1 MLELFL
7 TWWAQQ
13 MRDLL
18 PRRWRGGRKP
28 MDALIV
34 APRLP
39 LDGPPL
45 LDATPPVVELIR
57 RRRGEHDLGL
67 FVLDGAGATSLRGA
81 IARQKRLP
89 VILRLAPATLLER
102 AVVLPLLAEREP
114 ERVLE
119 YEMDRF
125 TPFRAGEL
133 FWSWAVER
141 RDRARGQLHMRL
153 SFVPK
158 ILIQPLL
165 EAMRQAGVTPVRLE
179 APSPSGEPRS
189 IELERARTSGDRW
202 RRRGLVAAGGVCA
215 ALAVAVLVLPFMLQQ
230 GASANVEKR
239 IAALQPQVTQ
249 AERLRREIAA
259 RVAGT
264 DVFAAE
270 QARVG
275 DTLEVLAALTAIL
288 PDDTFLTELA
298 LRQGKLSLSGQSA
311 AAARL
316 ISALSA
322 DPVIRN
328 PAFAAP
334 VTRVENGRA
343 DQFSI
348 RAEIAP

>member
-1 MLELFL
+1 MLELLL

-13 MRDLL
+13 MRELL
-18 PRRWRGGRKP
+18 PRALRAGRRQP
-28 MDALIV
+28 DAMIV

-39 LDGPPL
+39 LEAAPPI
-45 LDATPPVVELIR
+45 VELIR
-57 RRRGEHDLGL
+57 RRRGEHALGV
-67 FVLDGAGATSLRGA
+67 FALDGAGTTSLRDAMG
-81 IARQKRLP
+81 RQKRLP
-89 VILRLAPATLLER
+89 VILRLPAAALLER

-114 ERVLE
+114 GRVLE

-125 TPFRAGEL
+125 TPFRADEL
-133 FWSWAVER
+133 FWTWAVAR
-141 RDRARGQLHMRL
+141 RDRARGQLHLRL

-158 ILIQPLL
+158 AMIQPQL
-165 EAMRQAGVTPVRLE
+165 EALRQAGVAPLRLE
-179 APSPSGEPRS
+179 APSPSGERRS
-189 IELERARTSGDRW
+189 IGLGRGQTSGERW
-202 RRRGLVAAGGVCA
+202 RRRAMIGAGGVCA
-215 ALAVAVLVLPFMLQQ
+215 ALAVAVLVLPFALQEAA
-230 GASANVEKR
+230 GANIESR
-239 IAALQPQVTQ
+239 IASLQPQVAQ

-259 RVAGT
+259 RIAGT

-275 DTLEVLAALTAIL
+275 DTLEVLAALTGIL

-298 LRQGKLSLSGQSA
+298 LRQGKLSLTGQSA
-311 AAARL
+311 AAPRL

-322 DPVIRN
+322 DRVIRN

>member
-1 MLELFL
+1 
-7 TWWAQQ
+7 

-18 PRRWRGGRKP
+18 PRRWRSRRRQP
-28 MDALIV
+28 DALIV
-34 APRLP
+34 APR
-39 LDGPPL
+39 PPL
-45 LDATPPVVELIR
+45 ATEPPTVELIR
-57 RRRGEHDLGL
+57 RRHGEHALGVFAL
-67 FVLDGAGATSLRGA
+67 EGDGMVSFRDAAG
-81 IARQKRLP
+81 RQKRLP
-89 VILRLAPATLLER
+89 VILRLPPAALLER

-114 ERVLE
+114 ERVLD

-125 TPFRAGEL
+125 TPFRGDEL
-133 FWSWAVER
+133 FWSWVVER
-141 RDRARGQLHMRL
+141 RDRARGQLHLRL

-158 ILIQPLL
+158 ILLQPVL
-165 EAMRQAGVTPVRLE
+165 EAMRQAGIVPVRLE
-179 APSPSGEPRS
+179 APSPSGEPRG
-189 IELERARTSGDRW
+189 IELRRARTTGEHW

-215 ALAVAVLVLPFMLQQ
+215 ALAVAVLVLPFVLQQ
-230 GASANVEKR
+230 AAGANVEKR
-239 IAALQPQVTQ
+239 IAALQPQVAQ

-259 RVAGT
+259 RIAGT

-275 DTLEVLAALTAIL
+275 DTLEVLAALTNIL
-288 PDDTFLTELA
+288 PDDTFLSELA
-298 LRQGKLSLSGQSA
+298 LRQGKLSLTGQSA